1 MNDSL
6 FKCING
12 SSLPLS
18 LTSISLSFQRIQ
30 TVKYLFYFLHFALQA
45 SAYPLLSSSFGIPLS
60 ASYDYVIVG
69 GGTAGLTVAA
79 RLVKD
84 SSLSVAVV

>member
-1 MNDSL
+1 MIPL

-12 SSLPLS
+12 SFLPLS
-18 LTSISLSFQRIQ
+18 LASISLSFQRIQ
-30 TVKYLFYFLHFALQA
+30 AMKYLHYFLHFTLQA
-45 SAYPLLSSSFGIPLS
+45 SAYPLLGSLFGIPLS
-60 ASYDYVIVG
+60 ASYDYVIVS